1 MKAIRVIPGRRPEL
15 IQVDNTLKAL
25 QELVDGRIGSVQI
38 SDDENIVGIVNE
50 EMALLGLP
58 YNGRIGGQH
67 IFGTLL
73 VVGLNGEEFCDVP
86 ENFSFEMMRPMAHP
100 GNV

>member
-1 MKAIRVIPGRRPEL
+1 MKAIRVIPGRRPEI

-25 QELVDGRIGSVQI
+25 QEQVGGRIETI
-38 SDDENIVGIVNE
+38 SIDKNLVGIVNE
-50 EMALLGLP
+50 EMILLSLP

-86 ENFSFEMMRPMAHP
+86 ENFSFEMMRPMAYP

>member
-1 MKAIRVIPGRRPEL
+1 MKAIRVIPGRLPEL
-15 IQVDNTLKAL
+15 IQVDNTLNAL
-25 QELVDGRIGSVQI
+25 QEQVGGRIETI
-38 SDDENIVGIVNE
+38 SICENLVGIVND
-50 EMALLGLP
+50 EMILLGLP

-86 ENFSFEMMRPMAHP
+86 ESFEMMCPMSHP